1 MSDND
6 YLALDKSADSEPES
20 AGTEPTGEVCFFGG
34 DISFGAPEEYDEK
47 PDKVKT
53 LRSVFSLTHL
63 SLFVYLM
70 ISQGVATLFTV
81 FSVIVVTAM
90 GGETLGGDFTLVLN
104 IFAQYMIAFPVF
116 LLMTRRIKRREA
128 PRGGRL
134 GAGGF
139 LITLVIAEGI
149 MLVGALLSNLITE
162 LIDKLLGGNYGDT
175 LTDVVSGSSL
185 WLVFLSV
192 CILAPV
198 VEEIM
203 FRKIM
208 IDRLSVFGDG
218 AAILFS
224 AVAFGF
230 FHGNLSQI
238 IYATAVG
245 LIFGYVYTRTGKI
258 WHTMLLHAIVNFL
271 GGILPLGIEWLTGEI
286 ERIGALPEAE
296 SASNASRLLLYEL
309 TVSAYGILQILFIV
323 GAVVAL
329 TVLIIKRKIQIN
341 KEKEIE
347 LDNKTVAR
355 VGIANAGFILLYGI
369 CLLLIGISL
378 VAM

>member
-1 MSDND
+1 
-6 YLALDKSADSEPES
+6 
-20 AGTEPTGEVCFFGG
+20 
-34 DISFGAPEEYDEK
+34 
-47 PDKVKT
+47 
-53 LRSVFSLTHL
+53 
-63 SLFVYLM
+63 
-70 ISQGVATLFTV
+70 
-81 FSVIVVTAM
+81 
-90 GGETLGGDFTLVLN
+90 
-104 IFAQYMIAFPVF
+104 
-116 LLMTRRIKRREA
+116 
-128 PRGGRL
+128 
-134 GAGGF
+134 
-139 LITLVIAEGI
+139 
-149 MLVGALLSNLITE
+149 
-162 LIDKLLGGNYGDT
+162 
-175 LTDVVSGSSL
+175 
-185 WLVFLSV
+185 
-192 CILAPV
+192 
-198 VEEIM
+198 
-203 FRKIM
+203 M

-218 AAILFS
+218 AAIIFS

-296 SASNASRLLLYEL
+296 LGSNASRLLLYEL

-341 KEKEIE
+341 KEKEI
-347 LDNKTVAR
+347 
-355 VGIANAGFILLYGI
+355 LLYGI